1 MPTLS
6 KDTWEEFM
14 KRLLRWLFA
23 APFVA
28 GLCQPAPAQD
38 FPKRPVTIVVP
49 FAAGGGGDILARMAV
64 QRLEPKWGV
73 PVVVENK
80 PGAGGN
86 IGAAAVARAAPDGHT
101 LLLAGS
107 PQFAVNVTLFKTLP
121 YDPVKD
127 FVPLALAAATPFV
140 LVVNPSVPAHDVRE
154 FITYAKAQPQPLS
167 YATAGFGVPHHLY
180 MELLKSMTGI
190 NMTPVPYRGSA
201 PALSD
206 VVAGHVPVM
215 FVDLG
220 PGLGQMQAGGVRVLG
235 GSMAR
240 RLDALPDAQPVNETL
255 PGFDVASWQ
264 MYAAPAGTPRNIVVK
279 LNADLRE
286 IMDLPDMKEQVRKS
300 GMLPLEAGSVDQL
313 QAFMKSEIARWSDV
327 VRKAGIEGSQ

>member
-1 MPTLS
+1 
-6 KDTWEEFM
+6 M
-14 KRLLRWLFA
+14 KRLAFA
-23 APFVA
+23 CLGAL
-28 GLCQPAPAQD
+28 LCGAALAQD
-38 FPKRPVTIVVP
+38 FPKRAVTIVVP
-49 FAAGGGGDILARMAV
+49 FAAGGGGDILARMAAP
-64 QRLEPKWGV
+64 RLEAKWGV

-86 IGAAAVARAAPDGHT
+86 IGATAVARAAPDGYT

-121 YDPVKD
+121 YDPVHD
-127 FVPLALAAATPFV
+127 FVPLAMAAATPFV
-140 LVVNPSVPAHDVRE
+140 LVVNPKAPVKTVAE
-154 FITYAKAQPQPLS
+154 FIAYAKAQPQPLT

-190 NMTPVPYRGSA
+190 NLAPVPYRGSA

-206 VVAGHVPVM
+206 VVGGHIPVM

-220 PGLGQMQAGGVRVLG
+220 PGLGQMQAGAVRPIG
-235 GSMAR
+235 GSLAK
-240 RLDALPDAQPVNETL
+240 RLEALPDVPAINDTL

-264 MYAAPAGTPRNIVVK
+264 MYAAPAGTPRDIVAK
-279 LNADLRE
+279 LNADLC
-286 IMDLPDMKEQVRKS
+286 DVLDQPQMKQQVSKA
-300 GMLPLEAGSVDQL
+300 GMLPLDAGAVDDL
-313 QAFMKSEIARWSDV
+313 QAFVKSEIRRWGDV

>member
-1 MPTLS
+1 
-6 KDTWEEFM
+6 M
-14 KRLLRWLFA
+14 KRLAFA
-23 APFVA
+23 CLGAL
-28 GLCQPAPAQD
+28 LCGAALAQD
-38 FPKRPVTIVVP
+38 FPKRAVTIVVP
-49 FAAGGGGDILARMAV
+49 FAAGGGGDILARMAAP
-64 QRLEPKWGV
+64 RLEAKWGV

-86 IGAAAVARAAPDGHT
+86 IGATAVARAAPDGYT

-121 YDPVKD
+121 YDPVHD
-127 FVPLALAAATPFV
+127 FVPLAMAAETPFV
-140 LVVNPSVPAHDVRE
+140 LVVNPKAPVKTVAE
-154 FITYAKAQPQPLS
+154 FIAYAKAQPQPLT

-190 NMTPVPYRGSA
+190 NLAPVPYRGSA

-206 VVAGHVPVM
+206 VVGGHIPVM

-220 PGLGQMQAGGVRVLG
+220 PGLGQMQAGAVRPIG
-235 GSMAR
+235 GSLAK
-240 RLDALPDAQPVNETL
+240 RLEALPDVPAINDTL

-264 MYAAPAGTPRNIVVK
+264 MYAAPAGTPRDIVAK
-279 LNADLRE
+279 LNADLCE
-286 IMDLPDMKEQVRKS
+286 VLDQPQMKQQVSKA
-300 GMLPLEAGSVDQL
+300 GMLPLDAGAVDDL
-313 QAFMKSEIARWSDV
+313 QAFVKSEIRRWGDV

>member
-1 MPTLS
+1 MSELLQ
-6 KDTWEEFM
+6 DIREEVM
-14 KRLLRWLFA
+14 KRPFSWLVSA
-23 APFVA
+23 ALIA
-28 GLCQPAPAQD
+28 MLGTAALAQE
-38 FPKRPVTIVVP
+38 FPKRAVTIVVP

-64 QRLEPKWGV
+64 QRLESKWGV
-73 PVVVENK
+73 PVLVENK

-86 IGAAAVARAAPDGHT
+86 IGAAAVARAAPDGYT

-140 LVVNPSVPAHDVRE
+140 LVVNPEVPAKNVAE
-154 FITYAKAQPQPLS
+154 FIAYAKAQPQPLS

-220 PGLGQMQAGGVRVLG
+220 PGLGQMQAGSVRVLG

-240 RLDALPDAQPVNETL
+240 RLDALPDAQPVNDTL

-264 MYAAPAGTPRNIVVK
+264 MYAAPAGTPRDIVAK
-279 LNADLRE
+279 LNADLRS
-286 IMDLPDMKEQVRKS
+286 ILDLPDMKEQISKS
-300 GMLPLEAGSVDQL
+300 GMLPLEPGSVEQL
-313 QAFMKSEIARWSDV
+313 QGFMKSEISRWSDV

>member
-1 MPTLS
+1 
-6 KDTWEEFM
+6 M
-14 KRLLRWLFA
+14 KRLAFA
-23 APFVA
+23 CLGAL
-28 GLCQPAPAQD
+28 LCGAALAQD
-38 FPKRPVTIVVP
+38 FPKRAVTIVVP
-49 FAAGGGGDILARMAV
+49 FAAGGGGDILARMAAP
-64 QRLEPKWGV
+64 RLEAKWGV

-86 IGAAAVARAAPDGHT
+86 IGATAVARAAPDGYT

-121 YDPVKD
+121 YDPVHD
-127 FVPLALAAATPFV
+127 FVPLAMAAATPFV
-140 LVVNPSVPAHDVRE
+140 LVVNPKAPVKTVAE
-154 FITYAKAQPQPLS
+154 FIAYAKAQPQPLT

-190 NMTPVPYRGSA
+190 NLSPVPYRGSA

-206 VVAGHVPVM
+206 VVGGHIPVM

-220 PGLGQMQAGGVRVLG
+220 PGLGQMQAGAVRPIG
-235 GSMAR
+235 GSLAK
-240 RLDALPDAQPVNETL
+240 RLEALPDVPAINDTL

-264 MYAAPAGTPRNIVVK
+264 MYAAPAGTPRDIVAK
-279 LNADLRE
+279 LNADLC
-286 IMDLPDMKEQVRKS
+286 DVLDQPQMKQQVSKA
-300 GMLPLEAGSVDQL
+300 GMLPLDAGAVDDL
-313 QAFMKSEIARWSDV
+313 QAFVKSEIRRWGDV

>member
-1 MPTLS
+1 
-6 KDTWEEFM
+6 M
-14 KRLLRWLFA
+14 KRLAFA
-23 APFVA
+23 CLGAL
-28 GLCQPAPAQD
+28 LCGAALAQD
-38 FPKRPVTIVVP
+38 FPKRAVTIVVP
-49 FAAGGGGDILARMAV
+49 FAAGGGGDILARMAAP
-64 QRLEPKWGV
+64 RLEAKWGV

-86 IGAAAVARAAPDGHT
+86 IGATAVARAAPDGYT

-121 YDPVKD
+121 YDPVHD
-127 FVPLALAAATPFV
+127 FVPLAMATATPFV
-140 LVVNPSVPAHDVRE
+140 LVVNPKAPVKTVAE
-154 FITYAKAQPQPLS
+154 FIAYAKAQPQPLT

-190 NMTPVPYRGSA
+190 NLAPVPYRGSA

-206 VVAGHVPVM
+206 VVGGHIPVM

-220 PGLGQMQAGGVRVLG
+220 PGLGQMQAGAVRPIG
-235 GSMAR
+235 GSLAK
-240 RLDALPDAQPVNETL
+240 RLEALPDVPAINDTL

-264 MYAAPAGTPRNIVVK
+264 MYAAPAGTPRDIVAK
-279 LNADLRE
+279 LNADLC
-286 IMDLPDMKEQVRKS
+286 DVLDQPQMKQQVSKA
-300 GMLPLEAGSVDQL
+300 GMLPLDAGAVDDL
-313 QAFMKSEIARWSDV
+313 QAFVKSEIRRWGDV

>member
-1 MPTLS
+1 
-6 KDTWEEFM
+6 M
-14 KRLLRWLFA
+14 KRLLRCLVSA
-23 APFVA
+23 TLVA
-28 GLCQPAPAQD
+28 LLSRSAVAQD
-38 FPKRPVTIVVP
+38 FPKRAVTIVVP

-86 IGAAAVARAAPDGHT
+86 IGAAAVARASPDGYT

-127 FVPLALAAATPFV
+127 FVPLAMAAATPFV
-140 LVVNPSVPAHDVRE
+140 LVVNPSVPANNLIE
-154 FITYAKAQPQPLS
+154 FIAYAKAQPQPLS

-235 GSMAR
+235 GSMAK
-240 RLDALPDAQPVNETL
+240 RLDALPDAKSVNDTL

-264 MYAAPAGTPRNIVVK
+264 MYAAPSGTPRDVVAK
-279 LNADLRE
+279 LNADLRAVLE
-286 IMDLPDMKEQVRKS
+286 LPEMKEQVSKS
-300 GMLPLEAGSVDQL
+300 GMLPLEAGSVEEL
-313 QAFMKSEIARWSDV
+313 QAFMKSEISRWSDV